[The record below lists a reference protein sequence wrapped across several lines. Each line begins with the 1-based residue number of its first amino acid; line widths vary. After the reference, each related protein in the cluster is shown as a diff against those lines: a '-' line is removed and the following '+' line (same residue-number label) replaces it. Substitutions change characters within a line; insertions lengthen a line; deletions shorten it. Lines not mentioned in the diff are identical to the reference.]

1 MRTKTNEK
9 EVPITQHRSGTEICP
24 VLAWGSLVYRITS
37 YKNSHLDLPVNTF
50 KPSKNA
56 PLYFITQKGILQHIQ
71 STVSSIGKDKL
82 GFIADEVGTHS
93 IRSSFAM
100 QLYLQNESVYTIMLQ
115 GRWKSD
121 SFLSPR
127 IWEKPKPQDSS
138 CKRRILHGSQVKEA
152 NLYPKPS

>member
-1 MRTKTNEK
+1 MRTKTNEKKK
-9 EVPITQHRSGTEICP
+9 EVPITQHRSDTDICP
-24 VLAWGSLVYRITS
+24 VLAWGSLVYRIAS

-56 PLYFITQKGILQHIQ
+56 PLYFITQKEILQHIQ

-82 GFIADEVGTHS
+82 GFTADKVGTHS

-121 SFLSPR
+121 SFLLYIR
-127 IWEKPKPQDSS
+127 KQVLEEKPKPQDSPR
-138 CKRRILHGSQVKEA
+138 KRRILHGSQVK
-152 NLYPKPS
+152 K